1 MIKTAADRIIG
12 DNAAQDRAWSFSDV
26 KMHYYQSMFRI
37 RSRRFLVFSAVIPI
51 AFVFLLTGAAQL
63 ASSQVRNQVQDQIQ
77 EHFAAAQHAQQQD
90 RLEDAVHEYLAVLKL
105 APGLPEAYVN
115 LGLVY
120 YAQSKFDES
129 ARALSTAGKLRPGM
143 RGVSLWLGIDEVR
156 LNHPAQGVP
165 LLREAVRQ
173 YPQEK
178 QAESWLGT
186 ALWNAGQMDAA
197 LLQLR
202 KAAAQFPD
210 DPDLLFSL
218 GEAYGKAAKQQ
229 SEQLLEDSAG
239 TAISDRIYAS
249 TYVADHDW
257 TKAEGHLR
265 RAIQRD
271 PKSIDAH
278 LDLADVFLNQA
289 QLPAAIEQLE
299 QAGALSPNSPTV
311 LAKSGEL
318 MILSGQL
325 PEGLSRIEQAIK
337 TDESEALD
345 ALGLPLEGRISASEA
360 SADLLALCA
369 ATEKKLEVT
378 QPSSVARDVA
388 LAGLYA
394 LSGDSAAAARAYQ
407 RLAPAP
413 QIVKPNE
420 SALAQAMDAM
430 HQHRSEAA
438 EAALLRWLALHP
450 ADISARYELVV
461 VRRRV
466 ALEQIARLL
475 AVAPDS
481 YHVHQL
487 LGQLYVDREED
498 EKALAEY
505 LAVAAARPNL
515 PDVHFWLGHLYWKHG
530 EADKA
535 FVELTRQLEIDPGH
549 PEANGELGAV
559 LVAKD
564 RTAEAIPHLE
574 LAIRSKPDLWPAY
587 QQLGQAYATQKN
599 YARAEEILKRDL
611 AHDRD
616 GGVHYQLAQVM
627 RAEGKTAEAAK
638 LFAQVRAIKTER
650 SAATSTD
657 DQADD
662 GAKR

>member
-1 MIKTAADRIIG
+1 MA
-12 DNAAQDRAWSFSDV
+12 FSDV
-26 KMHYYQSMFRI
+26 KTHYYQSMFRI
-37 RSRRFLVFSAVIPI
+37 LNRRFLVFAAMIPL
-51 AFVFLLTGAAQL
+51 ACLLSSGGTAQVV
-63 ASSQVRNQVQDQIQ
+63 SSQIQDQIQ
-77 EHFAAAQHAQQQD
+77 EHFLAAQQAQQQG
-90 RLEDAVHEYLAVLKL
+90 RLDDAVHEYLAVLKL

-120 YAQSKFDES
+120 YAQSKFDDS
-129 ARALSTAGKLRPGM
+129 ARALSTATKLRPGM

-156 LNHPAQGVP
+156 LNHPAQGVTH
-165 LLREAVRQ
+165 LREAVRLD
-173 YPQEK
+173 PKEK
-178 QAESWLGT
+178 LAQSWLGT
-186 ALWNAGQMDAA
+186 ALWDAGQMDAA

-202 KAAAQFPD
+202 KAASLFPD
-210 DPDLLFSL
+210 DPDLLFAL
-218 GEAYGKAAKQQ
+218 GEAYGKAVRQQ
-229 SEQLLEDSAG
+229 TEQLLDDSAG

-249 TYVADHDW
+249 TYAAEHDW

-265 RAIQRD
+265 RAIRRD
-271 PKSIDAH
+271 PHSVDAH
-278 LDLADVFLNQA
+278 LDLAEVFLDQA

-299 QAGALSPNSPTV
+299 QAGALAPDSVTV
-311 LAKSGEL
+311 LARSGEVL
-318 MILSGQL
+318 ILSGQL
-325 PEGLSRIEQAIK
+325 PEGLSRVEQAIK
-337 TDESEALD
+337 FDESEALD
-345 ALGLPLEGRISASEA
+345 ALGLPVEGPF
-360 SADLLALCA
+360 SADGASSELLALCHA
-369 ATEKKLEVT
+369 AQEKLEAM
-378 QPSSVARDVA
+378 QSSSVARDVA
-388 LAGLYA
+388 LAALYA
-394 LSGDSAAAARAYQ
+394 RSGDGDAAARVYQ
-407 RLAPAP
+407 RLARTP
-413 QIVKPNE
+413 QIAKQTK
-420 SALAQAMDAM
+420 SDLAQAMDAM
-430 HQHRSEAA
+430 HQHRDEAA

-450 ADISARYELVV
+450 GDLSARYELVV
-461 VRRRV
+461 VRRQISM
-466 ALEQIARLL
+466 AQIARLL

-530 EADKA
+530 DADHA
-535 FVELTRQLEIDPGH
+535 FAELTRQLEIDPGH
-549 PEANGELGAV
+549 PEANGEMGAV

-611 AHDRD
+611 AHDHD
-616 GGVHYQLAQVM
+616 GGAHYQLAQVL

-657 DQADD
+657 DHADD
-662 GAKR
+662 GAKQ

>member
-1 MIKTAADRIIG
+1 MG
-12 DNAAQDRAWSFSDV
+12 FSDV
-26 KMHYYQSMFRI
+26 RIHFDQSMFRI
-37 RSRRFLVFSAVIPI
+37 RCRRVLAFPALILI
-51 AFVFLLTGAAQL
+51 ACVLSLGGTAQVV
-63 ASSQVRNQVQDQIQ
+63 SSQIQDKVQ
-77 EHFAAAQHAQQQD
+77 EHFLAAQQAQQQD
-90 RLEDAVHEYLAVLKL
+90 RLDDAVDEYLAVLKL
-105 APGLPEAYVN
+105 APGLPEAFVN

-120 YAQSKFDES
+120 YAQSKFDDS

-156 LNHPAQGVP
+156 LNHPAQAVP
-165 LLREAVRQ
+165 LLREAVRND
-173 YPQEK
+173 PQDK

-239 TAISDRIYAS
+239 TALSDRIYAS
-249 TYVADHDW
+249 TYAADHDW

-265 RAIQRD
+265 RAIRRD
-271 PKSIDAH
+271 PNSVDAH
-278 LDLADVFLNQA
+278 LDLAGVFLNQA
-289 QLPAAIEQLE
+289 QLSAALGQLE
-299 QAGALSPNSPTV
+299 QAGALSPNSATV

-318 MILSGQL
+318 LILSGQL
-325 PEGLSRIEQAIK
+325 PEGLSSVEQAVK
-337 TDESEALD
+337 SDESEALY
-345 ALGLPLEGRISASEA
+345 ALGLPVEGQISADEA
-360 SADLLALCA
+360 SADLRALCNRA
-369 ATEKKLEVT
+369 EENLEAM
-378 QPSSVARDVA
+378 QPSGIARDLA

-394 LSGDSAAAARAYQ
+394 LSGDDTAAARTYQ
-407 RLAPAP
+407 RLVTAP
-413 QIVKPNE
+413 QNVKPNE
-420 SALAQAMDAM
+420 SAFAQAMYAL
-430 HQHRSEAA
+430 HQRRYDAA
-438 EAALLRWLALHP
+438 EAALRRWLALHP
-450 ADISARYELVV
+450 GDLTARYELVG

-466 ALEQIARLL
+466 AMAQIGRLL

-498 EKALAEY
+498 EKGLAEY

-530 EADKA
+530 DADHA
-535 FVELTRQLEIDPGH
+535 FAELTRQLEIDPGH
-549 PEANGELGAV
+549 PEANGELGAI
-559 LVAKD
+559 LIAKD
-564 RTAEAIPHLE
+564 RAAEAIPHLE

-587 QQLGQAYATQKN
+587 QQLGRAYATQKN

-611 AHDRD
+611 AHDPD
-616 GGVHYQLAQVM
+616 GGAHYQLAQVM
-627 RAEGKTAEAAK
+627 RAEGKTADATK
-638 LFAQVRAIKTER
+638 LFAQVRAIKSER
-650 SAATSTD
+650 SALPSAD
-657 DQADD
+657 DHADD
-662 GAKR
+662 GAK

>member
-1 MIKTAADRIIG
+1 MG
-12 DNAAQDRAWSFSDV
+12 FSEV
-26 KMHYYQSMFRI
+26 KIHYYQSMFRI
-37 RSRRFLVFSAVIPI
+37 RSRQILFFLAVIPI
-51 AFVFLLTGAAQL
+51 ACVLSSAGNAQV
-63 ASSQVRNQVQDQIQ
+63 ASSQGQNQIKDQAQEQIQ
-77 EHFAAAQHAQQQD
+77 KHFLAAQQAQQQD
-90 RLEDAVHEYLAVLKL
+90 RLDDAVDEYLAVLKL
-105 APGLPEAYVN
+105 APGLPEAEVN

-120 YAQSKFDES
+120 YSQSKFGDS

-156 LNHPAQGVP
+156 LNHPAQAVP

-173 YPQEK
+173 DPQEK

-229 SEQLLEDSAG
+229 SEQLLEDSVG

-249 TYVADHDW
+249 TYAADHDW
-257 TKAEGHLR
+257 SKAEGHLR
-265 RAIQRD
+265 RAIRRD
-271 PKSIDAH
+271 PKSVDAH
-278 LDLADVFLNQA
+278 LDLAEVFLNQA
-289 QLPAAIEQLE
+289 QLPAALEQLE
-299 QAGALSPNSPTV
+299 QATELKPSSATV

-318 MILSGQL
+318 LILSGQV
-325 PEGLSRIEQAIK
+325 PVGLSRVEEAIK
-337 TDESEALD
+337 LDESEALD
-345 ALGLPLEGRISASEA
+345 ALGLPAEDRISGSEA
-360 SADLLALCA
+360 SADLVALSNA
-369 ATEKKLEVT
+369 AVEKLEAMQT
-378 QPSSVARDVA
+378 SNVARDVA
-388 LAGLYA
+388 LAGLYG
-394 LSGDSAAAARAYQ
+394 LSGNNVAAARAYQ

-413 QIVKPNE
+413 RITIPNE
-420 SALAQAMDAM
+420 TAFAQAMDAM
-430 HQHRSEAA
+430 HRHRNYAA
-438 EAALLRWLALHP
+438 EAAFLRWLALHP
-450 ADISARYELVV
+450 GDLVARYNLVV
-461 VRRRV
+461 LRRQV
-466 ALEQIARLL
+466 AMEQIARLL

-487 LGQLYVDREED
+487 LGQFYVDREDD

-530 EADKA
+530 DADHA

-599 YARAEEILKRDL
+599 YARAEDILKRVL
-611 AHDRD
+611 AHDPD
-616 GGVHYQLAQVM
+616 GGAHYQLALVL
-627 RAEGKTAEAAK
+627 RAEGKSAEAAK
-638 LFAQVRAIKTER
+638 LFDQVRAIKTER
-650 SAATSTD
+650 SALTSSD
-657 DQADD
+657 DHADD
-662 GAKR
+662 GAKQ

>member
-1 MIKTAADRIIG
+1 
-12 DNAAQDRAWSFSDV
+12 
-26 KMHYYQSMFRI
+26 MFRI
-37 RSRRFLVFSAVIPI
+37 RSWRCLFH
-51 AFVFLLTGAAQL
+51 FLLIPFASALSLAGTAQVV
-63 ASSQVRNQVQDQIQ
+63 SSQIQDQVQ
-77 EHFAAAQHAQQQD
+77 EHFLSAQQAQQQGQ
-90 RLEDAVHEYLAVLKL
+90 LESAVHEYLAVLKL

-120 YAQSKFDES
+120 YAQSKFDDS
-129 ARALSTAGKLRPGM
+129 ARALSTAAKLRPGM

-173 YPQEK
+173 DPQDK
-178 QAESWLGT
+178 QAQSWLGT
-186 ALWNAGQMDAA
+186 ALWNAGQLDAA

-229 SEQLLEDSAG
+229 SEQLLEDSGG

-249 TYVADHDW
+249 MYAADHDW

-271 PKSIDAH
+271 PKSADAH
-278 LDLADVFLNQA
+278 IDLAEVFLYQA
-289 QLPAAIEQLE
+289 QVPAALEQID
-299 QAGALSPNSPTV
+299 QAGALSPKSATV
-311 LAKSGEL
+311 LAKRGEL
-318 MILSGQL
+318 LILSGQL
-325 PEGLSRIEQAIK
+325 PEGLSGIEQAIQS
-337 TDESEALD
+337 DQSEALD
-345 ALGLPLEGRISASEA
+345 ALGLPVEGRISASGA
-360 SADLLALCA
+360 SANLLALCGA
-369 ATEKKLEVT
+369 AVEKLEAT
-378 QPSSVARDVA
+378 QPSSIARDVA
-388 LAGLYA
+388 LAAVYA
-394 LSGDSAAAARAYQ
+394 LSGDDVAAARAYQ

-413 QIVKPNE
+413 KIAKPNE
-420 SALAQAMDAM
+420 SAFAQAMDAM
-430 HQHRSEAA
+430 HQHHNDAA
-438 EAALLRWLALHP
+438 EAALLHWLTLHP
-450 ADISARYELVV
+450 GDPSARYELVI
-461 VRRRV
+461 VRR
-466 ALEQIARLL
+466 QIAMAQIYRLL
-475 AVAPDS
+475 TVAPDS

-530 EADKA
+530 DADHA
-535 FVELTRQLEIDPGH
+535 FAELTRQLEIDPGH

-587 QQLGQAYATQKN
+587 QQLGQAYLTQKN
-599 YARAEEILKRDL
+599 YVRAEEILKRDL
-611 AHDRD
+611 THDHD

-657 DQADD
+657 NHADD
-662 GAKR
+662 GAKQ

>member
-1 MIKTAADRIIG
+1 VLDDRHSK
-12 DNAAQDRAWSFSDV
+12 NTEQDLSMAFSDV
-26 KMHYYQSMFRI
+26 KTHYYRSMFRCR
-37 RSRRFLVFSAVIPI
+37 RSRFLVFPAMISIACLLSTAGTAQVVSSPI
-51 AFVFLLTGAAQL
+51 QDQVQKHFLAAQQ
-63 ASSQVRNQVQDQIQ
+63 A
-77 EHFAAAQHAQQQD
+77 HQQD
-90 RLEDAVHEYLAVLKL
+90 RLDDAVHEYLAVLKL
-105 APGLPEAYVN
+105 APALPEAYMN

-120 YAQSKFDES
+120 YAQSKFRDS
-129 ARALSTAGKLRPGM
+129 ARALSTAGKLKPGL

-173 YPQEK
+173 DPQDK

-218 GEAYGKAAKQQ
+218 GEAYGKAARQQ

-249 TYVADHDW
+249 TYAADHEW

-265 RAIQRD
+265 RAIRRD
-271 PKSIDAH
+271 PNSVDAH
-278 LDLADVFLNQA
+278 LDLAEVFLNQA
-289 QLPAAIEQLE
+289 QLPAALEQLE
-299 QAGALSPNSPTV
+299 QARALSPKSATV
-311 LAKSGEL
+311 LAKSGES

-325 PEGLSRIEQAIK
+325 PEGLSRVEQAFK
-337 TDESEALD
+337 LDESEALY
-345 ALGLPLEGRISASEA
+345 ALGLPVKDRISANEA
-360 SADLLALCA
+360 SADLLALCESA
-369 ATEKKLEVT
+369 EEKLEAM
-378 QPSSVARDVA
+378 QQSSVARDVA

-394 LSGDSAAAARAYQ
+394 LSGDDAAAARAYQ
-407 RLAPAP
+407 RLALSP
-413 QIVKPNE
+413 QIAKLTE
-420 SALAQAMDAM
+420 SAFTQAMDAM
-430 HQHRSEAA
+430 HQHRSEEA
-438 EAALLRWLALHP
+438 EAALRRALALHP
-450 ADISARYELVV
+450 GDLSARYQLVV
-461 VRRRV
+461 VRRQV
-466 ALEQIARLL
+466 ALAQIARLL

-530 EADKA
+530 DADHA
-535 FVELTRQLEIDPGH
+535 FAELTRQLEIDPGH

-559 LVAKD
+559 LIAKD
-564 RTAEAIPHLE
+564 RTAEAISHLE
-574 LAIRSKPDLWPAY
+574 LAIHSKPDLWPAY
-587 QQLGQAYATQKN
+587 QQLGQAYATEKK
-599 YARAEEILKRDL
+599 YARAEEVLKRDL

-616 GGVHYQLAQVM
+616 GGAHYQLAQVL

-638 LFAQVRAIKTER
+638 VFAQVRAIKTER
-650 SAATSTD
+650 SAAATTD
-657 DQADD
+657 DHADGGD
-662 GAKR
+662 KQ

>member
-1 MIKTAADRIIG
+1 MA
-12 DNAAQDRAWSFSDV
+12 FSDV
-26 KMHYYQSMFRI
+26 KIKYYRSMFRC
-37 RSRRFLVFSAVIPI
+37 RCTRFLVSSALISISCV
-51 AFVFLLTGAAQL
+51 LTSGGNAQVVD
-63 ASSQVRNQVQDQIQ
+63 STIQDQVQ
-77 EHFAAAQHAQQQD
+77 EHFLAAQQAQRQE
-90 RLEDAVHEYLAVLKL
+90 RLDDAVREYQAVLKL

-120 YAQSKFDES
+120 YAQSKFDDS
-129 ARALSTAGKLRPGM
+129 AQALSTAGKLRPGM

-165 LLREAVRQ
+165 LLRDAVRQ
-173 YPQEK
+173 EPQDKE
-178 QAESWLGT
+178 AESWLGT

-202 KAAAQFPD
+202 KAAEQFPD

-229 SEQLLEDSAG
+229 TEQLLEDSAG

-249 TYVADHDW
+249 TYAADHDW

-271 PKSIDAH
+271 PKSVDAH
-278 LDLADVFLNQA
+278 LDLVEVFFNQA
-289 QLPAAIEQLE
+289 QLPAALEQLE
-299 QAGALSPNSPTV
+299 QASALSPKSATV
-311 LAKSGEL
+311 LARSGEL
-318 MILSGQL
+318 LILAGRL
-325 PEGLSRIEQAIK
+325 PEGLSRVEEAVK
-337 TDESEALD
+337 FDESETLD
-345 ALGLPLEGRISASEA
+345 ALGLPVEGRFSSNEV
-360 SADLLALCA
+360 SGDLAVLCNKA
-369 ATEKKLEVT
+369 EEKLKAVE
-378 QPSSVARDVA
+378 PSSVASDVA
-388 LAGLYA
+388 LAGIHA
-394 LSGDSAAAARAYQ
+394 LSGDDAAAQQAYL
-407 RLAPAP
+407 RLAPVPRTA
-413 QIVKPNE
+413 KPNE
-420 SALAQAMDAM
+420 NAFAQATDAM
-430 HQHRSEAA
+430 HQHRYDAA
-438 EAALLRWLALHP
+438 EVSLRRWLALHP
-450 ADISARYELVV
+450 GDLSARYELVV
-461 VRRRV
+461 VRRQV
-466 ALEQIARLL
+466 ALVQIARLL

-487 LGQLYVDREED
+487 LGQLYMDRGED

-530 EADKA
+530 DADHA
-535 FVELTRQLEIDPGH
+535 FAELTRQLEIDPGH

-599 YARAEEILKRDL
+599 YARAEQVLKRVL
-611 AHDRD
+611 AHDTD
-616 GGVHYQLAQVM
+616 GGAHYQLALVL
-627 RAEGKTAEAAK
+627 RTEGKTAEAAK
-638 LFAQVRAIKTER
+638 LFSQVRAIKTER

-657 DQADD
+657 NHADD
-662 GAKR
+662 GAKQ

>member
-1 MIKTAADRIIG
+1 MA
-12 DNAAQDRAWSFSDV
+12 FSDV
-26 KMHYYQSMFRI
+26 KIHYYQSMFRI
-37 RSRRFLVFSAVIPI
+37 RSLRFLFFSTLIPI
-51 AFVFLLTGAAQL
+51 ACVLSLAGNAQVV
-63 ASSQVRNQVQDQIQ
+63 SSQIQDQIQ
-77 EHFAAAQHAQQQD
+77 EHFLAAQQAQQQD
-90 RLEDAVHEYLAVLKL
+90 RLDDAVHEYLAVLKL

-120 YAQSKFDES
+120 YAQSKFDDS

-156 LNHPAQGVP
+156 LNQPAQGVP

-173 YPQEK
+173 DPQDK

-186 ALWNAGQMDAA
+186 ALWNAGQTDAA

-229 SEQLLEDSAG
+229 SEQLLEDSSG

-249 TYVADHDW
+249 TYAADHDW
-257 TKAEGHLR
+257 TKAVGHLR

-271 PKSIDAH
+271 PNSADAH
-278 LDLADVFLNQA
+278 LDLAEVFLHQA
-289 QLPAAIEQLE
+289 QLPAALEQLE
-299 QAGALSPNSPTV
+299 QAGALSLNSATV

-318 MILSGQL
+318 LILSGQL
-325 PEGLSRIEQAIK
+325 PEGLSRVEQAIK
-337 TDESEALD
+337 FDESEALD
-345 ALGLPLEGRISASEA
+345 ALGLPVEGRISANEA
-360 SADLLALCA
+360 NTDLLALCDA
-369 ATEKKLEVT
+369 AEEKLEAM
-378 QPSSVARDVA
+378 QSSSVARNVA

-394 LSGDSAAAARAYQ
+394 LSGDDAAASRAYQ
-407 RLAPAP
+407 RLAPVP
-413 QIVKPNE
+413 QIAKPNE
-420 SALAQAMDAM
+420 SVFAQAMDAM
-430 HQHRSEAA
+430 HQHRNDAA
-438 EAALLRWLALHP
+438 EAALRRWLALHP
-450 ADISARYELVV
+450 GDLSARYELVV
-461 VRRRV
+461 VRRQV
-466 ALEQIARLL
+466 AIAQIARLL

-530 EADKA
+530 DADHA
-535 FVELTRQLEIDPGH
+535 FAELTRQLEIDPGH

-611 AHDRD
+611 AHDHD
-616 GGVHYQLAQVM
+616 GGVHYQLARVL

-638 LFAQVRAIKTER
+638 LFAQVRAIKAER

-657 DQADD
+657 DHADD
-662 GAKR
+662 GAKQ

>member
-1 MIKTAADRIIG
+1 MA
-12 DNAAQDRAWSFSDV
+12 FSNR
-26 KMHYYQSMFRI
+26 KIHYYRFMFRWPC
-37 RSRRFLVFSAVIPI
+37 RR
-51 AFVFLLTGAAQL
+51 LLLFFGLILNVCALSLAGAAQVL
-63 ASSQVRNQVQDQIQ
+63 SSEVQDQVQ
-77 EHFAAAQHAQQQD
+77 EHFLAAQQAQQQD
-90 RLEDAVHEYLAVLKL
+90 RLEDAVHEYLAVVKL
-105 APGLPEAYVN
+105 APGLPEAYMN

-156 LNHPAQGVP
+156 LNHPAQGVA
-165 LLREAVRQ
+165 LLRDAVRQ
-173 YPQEK
+173 DPQDK

-197 LLQLR
+197 LVQLR

-210 DPDLLFSL
+210 DPDLLFSV

-239 TAISDRIYAS
+239 TAISDRIYGS
-249 TYVADHDW
+249 TYAADHDW
-257 TKAEGHLR
+257 TKAEVHLR
-265 RAIQRD
+265 RAVQRD
-271 PKSIDAH
+271 PKSVDAH
-278 LDLADVFLNQA
+278 LDLAEVFLEQA
-289 QLPAAIEQLE
+289 QLPAALEELE
-299 QAGALSPNSPTV
+299 QAGALAPKSANV
-311 LAKSGEL
+311 LAKHGEL
-318 MILSGQL
+318 LILSGQL
-325 PEGLSRIEQAIK
+325 PEGLSHVEQAIK
-337 TDESEALD
+337 SDESEALD
-345 ALGLPLEGRISASEA
+345 ALGLPVEGRISASETNA
-360 SADLLALCA
+360 ALIALCA
-369 ATEKKLEVT
+369 SAEEKLEA
-378 QPSSVARDVA
+378 QPSSIARDVA

-394 LSGDSAAAARAYQ
+394 LSRDDAAAGRILG

-413 QIVKPNE
+413 QIAKPNE
-420 SALAQAMDAM
+420 SAFVRAMDAM
-430 HQHRSEAA
+430 HRHRYDTA

-450 ADISARYELVV
+450 GDLSARFELVV
-461 VRRRV
+461 VRRQL
-466 ALEQIARLL
+466 AMAQIARLL

-505 LAVAAARPNL
+505 LAVAASHPNL

-530 EADKA
+530 DADQA
-535 FVELTRQLEIDPGH
+535 LAELMRQLEIDPGH

-559 LVAKD
+559 LIAKG
-564 RTAEAIPHLE
+564 RSAEAIPHLE
-574 LAIRSKPDLWPAY
+574 LAIHSKPDLWPAY

-599 YARAEEILKRDL
+599 YVRAEEILRRDL

-616 GGVHYQLAQVM
+616 GGVHYQLAQVL
-627 RAEGKTAEAAK
+627 RAEGKTAEATK

-650 SAATSTD
+650 SAATSAD
-657 DQADD
+657 DHADD
-662 GAKR
+662 GAKQ

>member
-1 MIKTAADRIIG
+1 MA
-12 DNAAQDRAWSFSDV
+12 FSDG
-26 KMHYYQSMFRI
+26 KLHYYQSMFRI
-37 RSRRFLVFSAVIPI
+37 RSRRFLVFSALIPI
-51 AFVFLLTGAAQL
+51 ACLLSLAVAAQV
-63 ASSQVRNQVQDQIQ
+63 ARSQTPYQVQDQVQ
-77 EHFAAAQHAQQQD
+77 EHFVAAQQAQQQD
-90 RLEDAVHEYLAVLKL
+90 RLDDAVHEYLAVLKL
-105 APGLPEAYVN
+105 APALPEAYVN
-115 LGLVY
+115 VGLVY
-120 YAQSKFDES
+120 YAQSKFADS
-129 ARALSTAGKLRPGM
+129 ARALQTAGKLRPGM
-143 RGVSLWLGIDEVR
+143 RGVSLWLGIDEVK
-156 LNHPAQGVP
+156 LNHPAQAVP

-173 YPQEK
+173 DPQVKE
-178 QAESWLGT
+178 AESWLGT

-218 GEAYGKAAKQQ
+218 GEAYGKAAKHQ

-249 TYVADHDW
+249 TYAADHDW

-265 RAIQRD
+265 RAILRD
-271 PKSIDAH
+271 PNSVDAR

-289 QLPAAIEQLE
+289 QLPAALEQLE
-299 QAGALSPNSPTV
+299 QASALSPNSATV

-318 MILSGQL
+318 LILSGQL
-325 PEGLSRIEQAIK
+325 PEGLSRVEQAIK
-337 TDESEALD
+337 INESEALD
-345 ALGLPLEGRISASEA
+345 ALRLPVEGRIFASEA
-360 SADLLALCA
+360 SADLLAICHA
-369 ATEKKLEVT
+369 AEQKLNAM
-378 QPSSVARDVA
+378 QPSSVARDVS

-394 LSGDSAAAARAYQ
+394 LSGDDSAAARAYQ
-407 RLAPAP
+407 QLAPAP
-413 QIVKPNE
+413 EVAKPNE
-420 SALAQAMDAM
+420 SAFAQAMDAI
-430 HQHRSEAA
+430 HQHRADVA

-450 ADISARYELVV
+450 GDLAARYELVV
-461 VRRRV
+461 VRRQLAMV
-466 ALEQIARLL
+466 QIARLL

-530 EADKA
+530 DADRA
-535 FVELTRQLEIDPGH
+535 FAELTRQLEIDPGH

-564 RTAEAIPHLE
+564 RIAEAIPHLE

-587 QQLGQAYATQKN
+587 QQLGQAYATQRN
-599 YARAEEILKRDL
+599 YARAEEILRRDL
-611 AHDRD
+611 AHDHD
-616 GGVHYQLAQVM
+616 GGAHYQLALVL
-627 RAEGKTAEAAK
+627 RAEGKTAAAAK
-638 LFAQVRAIKTER
+638 LFDQVRAIKTEK
-650 SAATSTD
+650 SAVPSTD
-657 DQADD
+657 DHADG
-662 GAKR
+662 GAKQ